1 MTKNHQTI
9 VAEDNSNAT
18 STAGAAK
25 KKVETIDEYLQL
37 SALREENRAEL
48 NELFGR
54 LRGRCALVCL
64 R

>member
-1 MTKNHQTI
+1 MTKNQQTI

-18 STAGAAK
+18 GAAK

-48 NELFGR
+48 TELFGS
-54 LRGRCALVCL
+54 LRGVVCISIALL
-64 R
+64 